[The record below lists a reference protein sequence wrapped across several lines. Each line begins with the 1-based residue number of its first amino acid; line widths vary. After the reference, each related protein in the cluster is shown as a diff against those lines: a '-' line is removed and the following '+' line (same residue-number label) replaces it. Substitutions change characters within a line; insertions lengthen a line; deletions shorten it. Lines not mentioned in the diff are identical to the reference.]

1 MNVKVLCLTLFV
13 AGGMNLLAQKNYQLQ
28 SPDGKLK
35 AVVEVDKSIEFS
47 VSHDGTEVLALSPI
61 SMSLQGGEVLGAD
74 PKVSKVTK
82 GTVNKII
89 PAQFYKKTAVTDTYN
104 AMTLLFKGNYSVEF
118 RAYNDGLATGLLLR
132 KKEKSL
138 SRPKKPLIISVRIIP
153 LLLLM

>member
-82 GTVNKII
+82 V
-89 PAQFYKKTAVTDTYN
+89 
-104 AMTLLFKGNYSVEF
+104 LLIK
-118 RAYNDGLATGLLLR
+118 
-132 KKEKSL
+132 
-138 SRPKKPLIISVRIIP
+138 
-153 LLLLM
+153 